1 MSNVLSHPFIHKTL
15 VGFGLWCGLILF
27 PAFVQAAETLQWD
40 ANSEPD
46 LAGYILYQGTT
57 AGSYD
62 TPIDVDKNVTS
73 YTVSDLEPGITH
85 YFAITAH
92 DTGGNESE
100 PSNEVSIYVDA
111 LPDDTPPTVS
121 LTSPMSGATLMGTVA
136 VQAAANDDRGVAG
149 VQFQMNGTN
158 WGAEDTTAPYVMAW
172 DTTTV
177 TPGAYTL
184 TAVARDAAGN
194 TASSVLVPVTVAE
207 TEGGSRVTA
216 GLVALYEF
224 AEGVGS
230 TVTDTSGVGT
240 PLDLT
245 IADVNDVTWR
255 PGVGALQVDAETI
268 VSSDGPATKV
278 HTALM
283 ASNAVT
289 VEAWVNPANL
299 TQNGPARIVS
309 LSASP
314 YLRNLTLG
322 QGVFS
327 SASDR
332 LEGRLRTSS
341 TSLNGTPAVPTAEG
355 TLADRLQHM
364 VYTRDAAGNVK
375 IYLDNTI
382 LATSTVGGDFSTWD
396 TTMPLVLANEVNGG
410 RAWLG
415 EYYLVAIYSTALT
428 TAQVTQN
435 FTAGPTG
442 IGGETN
448 QAPTVTAGLD
458 QAETLPTA
466 VTLDGTVTDD
476 GLPTPPM
483 VSTLWSVTSGPGPVT
498 FGAATS
504 VDTTASFTV
513 EGVYVL
519 RLTADDGA
527 LTAFDDVTVHMA
539 APSDETPPTV
549 VLTAPTAGATLTG
562 TVTLQATTSDDTGV
576 VGVQFQMNGT
586 NWGAEDTTA
595 PYSRVWDT
603 TSATPGAYTVT
614 AMARDA
620 AGNTGT
626 SIPVTVQIAPPP
638 DETPPTVVLTAPTA
652 GATLTGTV
660 TLQAAANDDQGVA
673 GVQFQMN
680 GTNWGAE
687 DTTAPYSRV
696 WDTTSATPGAYTVTA
711 VARDAAGNTG
721 TSIPVT
727 VYIAAPPPPP
737 PAQPPIL
744 TSPEVGS
751 TLSGSTVKLSWNPN
765 TTSVSEW
772 WLYVGSKKGSKDIF
786 NSGSMASSTL
796 SRTVSN
802 VPTNGQQV
810 WVRLWWKTGGVWQS
824 EDYSYIAASAGSS
837 TPGLSSPEVGSTLS
851 GSTVKL
857 SWNPNTTSVSEWWLY
872 VGSKKGSKD
881 IFNSGSMASSTLSRT
896 VSNVPTN
903 GQQVWVR
910 LWWKTGGVWQS
921 EDYSYIAASA
931 GSSTPGLSSPEVGST
946 LSGSTV
952 KLSWNP
958 NTTSVSEWWLYVGS
972 KKGSKDIFNSGSM
985 ASSTLSRT
993 VSNVPTNGQQVWVR
1007 LWWKTG
1013 GVWQSEDYSYI
1024 AATSQ

>member
-1 MSNVLSHPFIHKTL
+1 MSNVLSHPFIQKTL
-15 VGFGLWCGLILF
+15 VGFGLLSSLVLF
-27 PAFVQAAETLQWD
+27 STPVQSAETLQWD
-40 ANSEPD
+40 ENTEPD
-46 LAGYILYQGTT
+46 LAGYIVYQGTT
-57 AGSYD
+57 AGSYE
-62 TPIDVDKNVTS
+62 TPIDVGNVTS
-73 YTVSDLEPGITH
+73 YTVSDLEPDTTY
-85 YFAITAH
+85 YFAVTAH
-92 DTGGNESE
+92 DTGGNESG
-100 PSNEVSIYVDA
+100 PSNEVSIHVA
-111 LPDDTPPTVS
+111 PPPDDTSPTVM
-121 LTSPMSGATLMGTVA
+121 LTSPTSGATLSGTVML
-136 VQAAANDDRGVAG
+136 QAEASDDTEVAG
-149 VQFQMNGTN
+149 VQFKMNGTN

-172 DTTTV
+172 DTTTA

-194 TASSVLVPVTVAE
+194 TASSVSVQVTVTE

-224 AEGVGS
+224 TEGAGA
-230 TVTDTSGVGT
+230 TVADTSGMGT

-255 PGVGALQVDAETI
+255 PGVGALQVNAETI

-332 LEGRLRTSS
+332 LEVRLRTSS

-355 TLADRLQHM
+355 TLANRLQHM
-364 VYTRDAAGNVK
+364 VYTRDASGNVK
-375 IYLDNTI
+375 IYLDNAI
-382 LATSTVGGDFSTWD
+382 LTTSTVTGDFSTWD
-396 TTMPLVLANEVNGG
+396 TTMPLVLANEVNGE

-415 EYYLVAIYSTALT
+415 EYHLVAIYDTALT

-435 FTAGPTG
+435 FTAGPRGTG
-442 IGGETN
+442 GATN

-458 QAETLPTA
+458 QAITLPTA

-513 EGVYVL
+513 AGVYVL

-527 LTAFDDVTVHMA
+527 LTAFDEVTVHMA
-539 APSDETPPTV
+539 APPDETPPTV
-549 VLTAPTAGATLTG
+549 ALTAPTAGSTLTG
-562 TVTLQATTSDDTGV
+562 TVTVRADASDNRGV

-586 NWGAEDTTA
+586 NWGTEDATA

-603 TSATPGAYTVT
+603 STATPGAHTVT
-614 AMARDA
+614 AVARDA
-620 AGNTGT
+620 VGNAST
-626 SIPVTVQIAPPP
+626 SAPVTVHIAAPP
-638 DETPPTVVLTAPTA
+638 DETPPTVALTAPTA

-680 GTNWGAE
+680 GTNWGTE

-696 WDTTSATPGAYTVTA
+696 WDTSTATPGAYTITA

-721 TSIPVT
+721 TSAPVT
-727 VYIAAPPPPP
+727 VHIAAPPPP
-737 PAQPPIL
+737 AQLPTL

-751 TLSGSTVKLSWNPN
+751 ILSGSTVKLSWSPN

-772 WLYVGSKKGSKDIF
+772 WLYVGSKQGSKDILNTGSMASSTLSRTVSNLPTNGQLVWVRLWWKSGGGWQSEDYAYTAASVTSSTPAISSPAAQSTFADSTVTFKWTPHTTSVSEWWLYVGSKKSSKDIF

-802 VPTNGQQV
+802 LPTNGQPVWVRLWWKSGGVWRSEDYSYTAASAGSSTPGLSSPEEGSILSGSTVKLSWSPNATSVSEWWLYVGSKQGSKDILNTGSMASSTLSRTVSNIPTNGQPV

-824 EDYSYIAASAGSS
+824 EDYAYTAS
-837 TPGLSSPEVGSTLS
+837 
-851 GSTVKL
+851 
-857 SWNPNTTSVSEWWLY
+857 
-872 VGSKKGSKD
+872 
-881 IFNSGSMASSTLSRT
+881 
-896 VSNVPTN
+896 
-903 GQQVWVR
+903 
-910 LWWKTGGVWQS
+910 
-921 EDYSYIAASA
+921 
-931 GSSTPGLSSPEVGST
+931 
-946 LSGSTV
+946 
-952 KLSWNP
+952 
-958 NTTSVSEWWLYVGS
+958 
-972 KKGSKDIFNSGSM
+972 
-985 ASSTLSRT
+985 
-993 VSNVPTNGQQVWVR
+993 
-1007 LWWKTG
+1007 
-1013 GVWQSEDYSYI
+1013 
-1024 AATSQ
+1024 TSQ